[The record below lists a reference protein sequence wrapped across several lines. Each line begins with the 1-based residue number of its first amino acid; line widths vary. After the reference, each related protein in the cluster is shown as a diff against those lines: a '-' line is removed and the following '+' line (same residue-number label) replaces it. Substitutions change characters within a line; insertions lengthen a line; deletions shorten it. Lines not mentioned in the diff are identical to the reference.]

1 MTKTELQYNPL
12 DSETL
17 NNPYPIYHQ
26 LRENS
31 PVFWHEGMKSWVL
44 TRYEDCRE
52 VLRNHELF
60 ARDLRRIG
68 VDIPDIKN
76 NLQTL
81 DPPANMPLRNLMIKA
96 FNSQDIESIRRR
108 VHDLIEDIYKKQDS
122 NKEFDFMKEV
132 SAPLSLSLTCI
143 LLGIEEPDLESIVE
157 ISDAIAYQMDSGLVP
172 ENAELGNSARKKL
185 NELVEEWL
193 AAEEQ
198 PGILSYIR
206 KNSQKANIP
215 EHYVRNT
222 TGTMFTASFGTLYAS
237 FGNALLVLLEH
248 PDILDQFK
256 NQELLDSGVDELI
269 RFDGPATGTSR
280 FAVEETKIGETIIK
294 PGEIVL
300 TLLAAANRDPEVY
313 LDPDRI
319 ILNRSA
325 KPNLGFGWGPHS
337 CVGTLFGKLAIQQL
351 IVCLLESPRRLQLV
365 SEPKRRNTATV
376 RCIDVLPV
384 SFN

>member
-68 VDIPDIKN
+68 ADIPDIKN

-108 VHDLIEDIYKKQDS
+108 VHDLIEDIYKKQAS

-172 ENAELGNSARKKL
+172 ENAELGISARKKL

-237 FGNALLVLLEH
+237 FGNALLVLLEQ

-269 RFDGPATGTSR
+269 RYDGPATGTSR
-280 FAVEETKIGETIIK
+280 FAVKETKIGDTIIK

-313 LDPDRI
+313 PDPDRI

>member
-12 DSETL
+12 DPETL

-68 VDIPDIKN
+68 AEIPDIKN

-108 VHDLIEDIYKKQDS
+108 VHDLIEDIYKKQAS

-157 ISDAIAYQMDSGLVP
+157 ISDGIAYQMDSGLVP
-172 ENAELGNSARKKL
+172 ENVELGNSARKKL
-185 NELVEEWL
+185 NELVEGWL
-193 AAEEQ
+193 VAEEQ

-248 PDILDQFK
+248 PDILNQFK

-269 RFDGPATGTSR
+269 RYDGPATGTSR
-280 FAVEETKIGETIIK
+280 FAVEETKIGDTTIK

-313 LDPDRI
+313 PDPDRI